1 MITMRPQFQ
10 ISTRKIKLL
19 LSLTAACCLLACMSI
34 KRGEFDQ
41 RSYDSAIANKAIV
54 TRLVAKS
61 TQVDSFLAHESKI
74 HQLIEKMDAVQAHT
88 TTIEYNSEAS
98 KQWRGVIDS
107 IINPWLEVWKEQ
119 GQLSAPA
126 AAEVQM
132 QVVKGF
138 DNIICIELLKR
149 EQASCEALLRSQ

>member
-74 HQLIEKMDAVQAHT
+74 HQLIEKMDAVAGWICAIT
-88 TTIEYNSEAS
+88 GDTI
-98 KQWRGVIDS
+98 
-107 IINPWLEVWKEQ
+107 
-119 GQLSAPA
+119 
-126 AAEVQM
+126 
-132 QVVKGF
+132 GF
-138 DNIICIELLKR
+138 ESDERSKR
-149 EQASCEALLRSQ
+149 EPLGSSPSGDSSLLMACLPS